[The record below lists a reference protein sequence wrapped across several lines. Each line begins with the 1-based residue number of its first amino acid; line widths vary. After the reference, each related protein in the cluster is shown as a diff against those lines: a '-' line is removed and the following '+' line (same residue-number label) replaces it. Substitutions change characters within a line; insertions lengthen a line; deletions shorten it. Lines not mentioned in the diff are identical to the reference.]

1 MSEIQQVNT
10 SGQDKMLAIIEK
22 VALDPN
28 SDVDKLK
35 ELLAMKEH
43 IFDKNAEIAFNEA
56 MSIVQ
61 RKIPSVLKTANNAQ
75 TKSKYATLDLIIKT
89 CSPTWTNE
97 GFALSFGTD
106 KSEIENHIGIT
117 CIVSHSSGFSR
128 SYRWDLPLDKA
139 GIQGTVNKTPIH
151 ASGSTVSYGR
161 RYLTC
166 MIFNIATSDDNDA
179 QQPAKELPRVSVDQ
193 VIVIEDLIKET
204 GVDKAKFLKF
214 LKVDSVENIPAQ
226 VYDYAV
232 KQLEAKRK

>member
-1 MSEIQQVNT
+1 MNELQEVKETN
-10 SGQDKMLAIIEK
+10 QDRMLAIIEK

-28 SDVDKLK
+28 ADVSKLK

-43 IFDKNAEIAFNEA
+43 VFDKNAEIAFNEA

-61 RKIPSVLKTANNAQ
+61 RKIPSVLKTANNVQ
-75 TKSKYATLDLIIKT
+75 TKSKYATLDVIIKT

-106 KSEIENHIGIT
+106 KSEIEKHMGIT
-117 CIVSHSSGFSR
+117 CIVSHSGGFSR
-128 SYRWDLPLDKA
+128 SYRWDLPLDDA
-139 GIQGTVNKTPIH
+139 GMQGTKNKTPIH

-179 QQPAKELPRVSVDQ
+179 QQPARELPKISVDQ
-193 VIVIEDLIKET
+193 ATVIEDLIKET
-204 GVDKAKFLKF
+204 GTDKLRFLKF
-214 LKVDSVENIPAQ
+214 LKVNSVESIPAQ
-226 VYDYAV
+226 AYDHAV
-232 KQLEAKRK
+232 KALEAKRK